1 METVEE
7 DRVFSLLQSTALELR
22 MPFFQWSITTGLVR
36 VPGKNIMYGTGEPTS
51 LLSTL
56 HQMDTQAIFLLKDFA
71 RFATDHTV
79 ARQLREVS
87 QRFAKN
93 RSTLV
98 LSGATI
104 RLSPEIEH
112 KWGPFSSET
121 PGKRR
126 TAEGF

>member
-1 METVEE
+1 
-7 DRVFSLLQSTALELR
+7 
-22 MPFFQWSITTGLVR
+22 MPFYEWSITTGLVR
-36 VPGKNIMYGTGEPTS
+36 VPGKSSMYGTGEPRK

-56 HQMDTQAIFLLKDFA
+56 HRMDTQAIFLLKDFA
-71 RFATDHTV
+71 RFTTDHTV

-98 LSGATI
+98 LSEATI

-112 KWGPFSSET
+112 KWGPFSSKA

-126 TAEGF
+126 TAKGVQHGGEFFGLSQPD